1 MNTTPEQRPT
11 EPLPIQSVS
20 SPSVKVIYLDRE
32 EVRKNLKQAVTALTR
47 RRPEIERVLLFGS
60 LATGRA
66 VPESDADLL
75 MILTDSDLPFHR
87 RIPLY
92 IPEGC
97 GIAVDVFP
105 YTHAEIEKMRT
116 AGNPFL
122 KRAFAEGIK
131 IFSSPEPGQI

>member
-1 MNTTPEQRPT
+1 MNTTPEPRQT
-11 EPLPIQSVS
+11 GPLPIQSVS
-20 SPSVKVIYLDRE
+20 SPSVKIIYLDRE
-32 EVRKNLKQAVTALTR
+32 VVRENLKQAVTAMAH

-66 VPESDADLL
+66 VPGSDADLL
-75 MILTDSDLPFHR
+75 MILTHSDLPFLS
-87 RIPLY
+87 RIPRY

-105 YTHAEIEKMRT
+105 YTNAEIEAMQA

-122 KRAFAEGIK
+122 KRALAEGIE
-131 IFSSPEPGQI
+131 IFSSPETEQT